1 MFDVMCNP
9 FKNLKTEYKRFK
21 VLDEM
26 GMLIRP
32 QTIHVGNRIN
42 DKLQNGCVIAENY
55 QLLYIVYLPLP
66 ILFKRFFELPN
77 VYSTIITYTNKLLKR
92 HKYCI

>member
-9 FKNLKTEYKRFK
+9 FKNGKTEHKCFK

-32 QTIHVGNRIN
+32 KTIHVGKRIN
-42 DKLQNGCVIAENY
+42 DKLQNGCVIAENIPVNI
-55 QLLYIVYLPLP
+55 LYSVFYLKGFLNYLMFI
-66 ILFKRFFELPN
+66 ILWEH
-77 VYSTIITYTNKLLKR
+77 IQTN
-92 HKYCI
+92 Y